1 MEQTNRQKKQKKRKS
16 DKGHQETDE
25 ILKELEKRIAI
36 LYGKASKSMIKKLQK
51 TLEKHSK
58 KDQEKRLQMELK
70 EITERQY
77 KDWRLNEF
85 LLNDEYMETEKEL
98 SKDMIETNNSARKA
112 ILYALPIIYAI
123 NRNYATYT
131 IESQTGIDLKQ
142 KYFTDK
148 DAEAHIKNNKKDFV
162 MPEPQRKKEKEILD
176 KKRDNWNK
184 QHINS
189 AVIEGINKGESI
201 PKIAK
206 RLQEVEEMD
215 ERRAVT
221 LARTMTTA
229 YENRARI
236 DSYREAELLG
246 IEIDKTWMATL
257 DDRTRHEHRLLDG
270 QTVPLEDN
278 FRVEDEEIFMPGDP
292 DASPHMIYNCRCTL
306 TGLPKGFKINMRD
319 LRNRRNKLNGMP
331 YDEWKH
337 AKEKK
342 NE

>member
-1 MEQTNRQKKQKKRKS
+1 MEQAMTSRKRKKS
-16 DKGHQETDE
+16 DKGHEETDE

-51 TLEKHSK
+51 TLSKHSK

-85 LLNDEYMETEKEL
+85 LLNDEYIETEKEL
-98 SKDMIETNNSARKA
+98 SKEMIETNNSARKA

-123 NRNYATYT
+123 NRNFATYT

-162 MPEPQRKKEKEILD
+162 MPEPQRKKEKEELD
-176 KKRDNWNK
+176 RKRDQWNK

-270 QTVPLEDN
+270 QSVPLEDN
-278 FRVEDEEIFMPGDP
+278 FRVGDEEIFMPGDP

-331 YDEWKH
+331 YDEWKY
-337 AKEKK
+337 AREKKEKI
-342 NE
+342 E

>member
-1 MEQTNRQKKQKKRKS
+1 MTSRKRKKS
-16 DKGHQETDE
+16 DKGHEETDE
-25 ILKELEKRIAI
+25 ILKELEKRISI
-36 LYGKASKSMIKKLQK
+36 LYGKASKTMIKKLQK
-51 TLEKHSK
+51 TLAKYSK

-70 EITERQY
+70 EITEKQY

-85 LLNDEYMETEKEL
+85 LLNDEYIETEKEI

-131 IESQTGIDLKQ
+131 IESQTGIDLRQ

-148 DAEAHIKNNKKDFV
+148 DAESHINRNKKDFV
-162 MPEPQRKKEKEILD
+162 MPEPQRKKEKEELD
-176 KKRDNWNK
+176 RKRDKWNK

-292 DASPHMIYNCRCTL
+292 DASPHMRYNCRCTL

-319 LRNRRNKLNGMP
+319 LRNRRDKLNGMS